1 MPKNIV
7 ICCDG
12 TGNEF
17 GDRNSNVIKL
27 FSVLALEDPKV
38 QVAYYDPGIGTMGA
52 NNALTKTAKWFTKVL
67 GLAFGYGLLDNVGD
81 AYRFLI
87 QNWENNDRLYL
98 FGFSRG
104 AYTVRV
110 LASMLHMFGLLPRD
124 NQQLIP
130 YILRSLKRMDDAG
143 EKMAFQFKATFS
155 LECKPH
161 FVGVWDTVSS
171 VGWVTDPLS
180 VRYSKNNP
188 DIYIGRHAISID
200 ERRCFFRQNLW
211 GDPEGLQNYQQVW
224 FAGVHSD
231 IGGGY
236 PEAQSGLAKVTL
248 EWMIAEA
255 AAADLKVRAAMINEV
270 LGKSAATK
278 YAPANACG
286 TMHDSMCGAW
296 KILEY
301 VPRRH
306 WNPSLPPPGY
316 EWILY
321 RKRPR
326 SIRDGSVLHQSVL
339 DRKNDPPTNYNPPN
353 LPTTYAIEPWSS
365 GAPRSGVDQTNRGA
379 AAGGGTQ

>member
-17 GDRNSNVIKL
+17 GNRNSNVVKL
-27 FSVLALEDPKV
+27 FTALTVHPKT

-52 NNALTKTAKWFTKVL
+52 NNALSALSKWFTRML
-67 GLAFGYGLLDNVGD
+67 GLAFGAGLLDNVGD
-81 AYRFLI
+81 AYRFLM
-87 QNWENNDRLYL
+87 QNWEPDDRVYL

-124 NQQLIP
+124 NQQLTP
-130 YILRSLKRMDDAG
+130 YVLRSLKRMDDAG
-143 EKMAFQFKATFS
+143 EQLARSFKKVYS

-171 VGWVTDPLS
+171 VGWITDPLT

-188 DIYIGRHAISID
+188 DIQVGRHAISID

-211 GDPEGLQNYQQVW
+211 GAPAPGQNYKQVW

-236 PEAQSGLAKVTL
+236 PEPESGLAKVTL
-248 EWMIAEA
+248 QWMTAEA
-255 AAADLKVRAAMINEV
+255 MAAGLVLDQTVVDEV
-270 LGKSAATK
+270 LGRSGTE
-278 YAPANACG
+278 YAPVDVSG
-286 TMHDSMCGAW
+286 EMHDSLTGAW

-306 WNPSLPPPGY
+306 WNGKLQRN

-326 SIRDGSVLHQSVL
+326 SIPNGSVLHQAVL
-339 DRKNDPPTNYNPPN
+339 DRKNDPKARYNPPN
-353 LPTTYAIEPWSS
+353 LPEIYGVEPW
-365 GAPRSGVDQTNRGA
+365 
-379 AAGGGTQ
+379 

>member
-1 MPKNIV
+1 MAKNIV

-17 GDRNSNVIKL
+17 GDRNSNVVKL
-27 FSVLALEDPKV
+27 FTVLSLEDPKA

-52 NNALTKTAKWFTKVL
+52 NNALSSTAKWISKVL

-81 AYRFLI
+81 AYRFLM
-87 QNWENNDRLYL
+87 QNWEPDDRLYL
-98 FGFSRG
+98 LGFSRG

-110 LASMLHMFGLLPRD
+110 LASMLYMFGLLPR
-124 NQQLIP
+124 NNEQLIP

-143 EKMAFQFKATFS
+143 EKLAFQFKKVFS
-155 LECKPH
+155 LDCKPY

-171 VGWVTDPLS
+171 VGWITDPLT
-180 VRYSKNNP
+180 VRYSRNNP
-188 DIYIGRHAISID
+188 DIHIGRHAISID

-211 GDPEGLQNYQQVW
+211 GDPVGDQSYKQVW

-236 PEAQSGLAKVTL
+236 LERQSGLAKVTL
-248 EWMIAEA
+248 QWMIAEA
-255 AAADLKVRAAMINEV
+255 VAAGLKVDQPLVDEI
-270 LGKSAATK
+270 LGRSGGSE
-278 YAPANACG
+278 YAPVNPYG
-286 TMHDSMCGAW
+286 MMHDSMCGAW

-301 VPRRH
+301 LPRRH
-306 WNPSLPPPGY
+306 WNRNPPPEY

-326 SIRDGSVLHQSVL
+326 SIPNGSVLHQAVL
-339 DRKNDPPTNYNPPN
+339 DRLNDPKTHYNPPN
-353 LPTTYAIEPWSS
+353 LPERYHVEPWS
-365 GAPRSGVDQTNRGA
+365 V
-379 AAGGGTQ
+379 

>member
-17 GDRNSNVIKL
+17 GNRNSNVVKL
-27 FSVLALEDPKV
+27 FRVLDLTDPKL

-52 NNALTKTAKWFTKVL
+52 NNALTKTSKWFTKVL

-81 AYRFLI
+81 AYRFLM
-87 QNWENNDRLYL
+87 QNWDKDDHLYL

-110 LASMLHMFGLLPRD
+110 LASMLYMFGLLPRN

-130 YILRSLKRMDDAG
+130 YILRSLKRMDDEG
-143 EKMAFQFKATFS
+143 EKLAFQFRDTFS
-155 LECKPH
+155 LECKPY

-171 VGWVTDPLS
+171 VGWITDPLT

-188 DIYIGRHAISID
+188 DIRIGRHAISID

-211 GDPEGLQNYQQVW
+211 GAPATDQDYKQVW

-236 PEAQSGLAKVTL
+236 LEQQSGLAKVTL
-248 EWMIAEA
+248 RWMIAEA
-255 AAADLKVRAAMINEV
+255 VAAGLLVDPALVNDV
-270 LGKSAATK
+270 LGVTPGSG
-278 YAPANACG
+278 YASVNAKG
-286 TMHDSMCGAW
+286 MMHDSMCGAW

-301 VPRRH
+301 LPRRH
-306 WNPSLPPPGY
+306 WNPRLQPPGY

-326 SIRDGSVLHQSVL
+326 SIEPGSVLHQAVL
-339 DRKNDPPTNYNPPN
+339 DRMGDPAMQYNPAN
-353 LPTTYAIEPWSS
+353 LPSLPNIPNNFGIEPW
-365 GAPRSGVDQTNRGA
+365 
-379 AAGGGTQ
+379 